1 MPFATVEVVDNEIIV
16 RVDGAETLAPLV
28 TAATD
33 AATAAASSAT
43 AAASSATAAATA
55 EANAETAQAGA
66 EAARDAA
73 ITAIGSDNIFLT
85 KAAADAALAS
95 VAANAW
101 VRVQADE
108 TQGGQ
113 TWLYQ
118 KVGGAYVSR
127 GAATPSQIVA
137 GESLRSDVQRIM
149 STNTSRGSRARV
161 VWIMDD
167 GYRSNFLNMAPILER
182 RGQVACIAAEIDRIG
197 SPYTV
202 TDVAPTN
209 RGTIDHPTCTAADY
223 RELIRRGWQILNHMK
238 EPTGGASLATVI
250 AGYKAENRLL
260 QEILTGAKVATG
272 TIGVFNSATPTHPEY
287 DTYPV
292 TGGVY
297 RGGVNNP
304 VWDNATRYVFDSGYR
319 DVPGPQ
325 DQPYLYF
332 FDGAK
337 PTALSGVVIDIPN
350 RSLASSLALI
360 EALAGTDATL
370 IIYGH
375 HTPVDGEE
383 TSSPP
388 SLNTSA
394 VDAISRKLYECG
406 IQTCTWSQAFPG
418 NLISD
423 PRFDAGDTATFVAAS
438 GDTAAFQTS
447 TLYIGETR
455 NARLTAT
462 SFRASATQT
471 AVSLPLAVQPWH
483 LYRIRIGYVIGTE
496 LTLSGGTGNRNHG
509 LAVTLQGTQYGGGG
523 FSAGTSNDFDMNGAF
538 VLSASS
544 TSTTSVA
551 VGSGAKT
558 FTIGT
563 GLNIYVGQPWT
574 IYRTSDFNI
583 FMKGYVQSYNSGTG
597 AITLYIEDFEGTGTF
612 TDWTFEAYRR
622 PFRATNSK
630 VYFHECIVPSLD
642 AFLGSLTIGLLNA
655 TGTVDIV
662 HVSAEDMGSYEK
674 VGLTF
679 PTAFNTTANRSV
691 TLPSLPQSTAR
702 RRRWRGELT
711 IPAATPTYT
720 TVNYAEVDSAAIA
733 APALNETAYVLDLGA
748 GAFANQGGMI
758 ATWNGSAWTFAA
770 PANNSY
776 IRCNANSQ
784 GLGAT
789 VRRWFH
795 WRRSN
800 AAGAINR
807 ELFADE
813 SFRDGHVTINGVTAR
828 IGNWTGSRSDQCI
841 LHVFPAWESP
851 TGG

>member
-1 MPFATVEVVDNEIIV
+1 MPFATVEVVENEIVV
-16 RVDGAETLAPLV
+16 RVNGTELLAPLV

-33 AATAAASSAT
+33 AATAAAASAT
-43 AAASSATAAATA
+43 ASQTAR
-55 EANAETAQAGA
+55 AGA

-73 ITAIGSDNIFLT
+73 INAIGSDNIFLT
-85 KAAADAALAS
+85 KAAADTALAS

-118 KVGGAYVSR
+118 KVSGAYVSR

-137 GESLRSDVQRIM
+137 GETLRNDVQRIM
-149 STNTSRGSRARV
+149 STNISRGSRARV

-197 SPYTV
+197 SPYTI

-209 RGTIDHPTCTAADY
+209 RGTIHHPTCTAADY

-238 EPTGGASLATVI
+238 EPLAGFTLASTI
-250 AGYKAENRLL
+250 AAYKAENRLL

-272 TIGVFNSATPTHPEY
+272 TIGVFNTATPTNPEFDSY
-287 DTYPV
+287 AV

-304 VWDNATRYVFDSGYR
+304 TWDNAGRYVFDSGVR
-319 DVPGPQ
+319 DVPSAQ

-337 PTALSGVVIDIPN
+337 PTNLSGVVIDIPN
-350 RSLASSLALI
+350 RSLASTLSVI
-360 EALAGTDATL
+360 EGLAGTDATL

-375 HTPVDGEE
+375 HTPIDGEE

-388 SLNTSA
+388 SLNVSA
-394 VDAISRKLYECG
+394 VEAISRKLYECG

-423 PRFDAGDTATFVAAS
+423 PRFDAGDTATFAAAS
-438 GDTAAFQTS
+438 GDTAAFQTG
-447 TLYIGETR
+447 TLYLGETR
-455 NARLTAT
+455 NVRLTAT
-462 SFRASATQT
+462 SFRAAAWQT
-471 AVSLPLAVQPWH
+471 ALTLPLPQQPWH

-496 LTLSGGTGNRNHG
+496 LTLSGGTGIRNHG
-509 LAVTLQGTQYGGGG
+509 LAVTLQGTQYGGASL
-523 FSAGTSNDFDMNGAF
+523 SAGSYNDFDMNGGF
-538 VLSASS
+538 VLSTSS

-574 IYRTSDFNI
+574 IYRTSDFNT

-612 TDWTFEAYRR
+612 TNWTFEAYRR

-630 VYFHECIVPSLD
+630 VYFHECIMPSFD
-642 AFLGSLTIGLLNA
+642 AFLGSLIISLLNA
-655 TGTVDIV
+655 TGAVDIV
-662 HVSAEDMGSYEK
+662 HVSAEDLGSYEK
-674 VGLTF
+674 SGLTF

-691 TLPSLPQSTAR
+691 ILPELPQSTAR

-733 APALNETAYVLDLGA
+733 APALNETAYVLGLGA
-748 GAFANQGGMI
+748 GGFANQGGMI

-800 AAGAINR
+800 TAGAINR

-813 SFRDGHVTINGVTAR
+813 SFRDGHVVISGGTAR

-851 TGG
+851 MGN